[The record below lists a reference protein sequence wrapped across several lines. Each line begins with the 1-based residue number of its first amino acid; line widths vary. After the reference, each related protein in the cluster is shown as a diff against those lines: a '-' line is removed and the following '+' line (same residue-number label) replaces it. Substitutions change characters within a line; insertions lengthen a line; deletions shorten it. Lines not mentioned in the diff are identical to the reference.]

1 MFLLFAAPEPA
12 NAAGKLAAFCG
23 VTAISAAQAKKLT
36 NVSIT
41 PRTLHAC
48 AFLWGAARPGRRS
61 VHDEP
66 SSGERSMPVQAASKP
81 VARPRQQEL
90 QLGRIRAT
98 ASNPT
103 LGSVT
108 GTIEEMS
115 PTDIRIYSEEQLP
128 IGSLVNIRLAP
139 EGWDCQFEA
148 NGVVHRSEILADG
161 ADMGIFLAEPLAE
174 ELISACWLE
183 MRREL
188 RYSVVWAAWAR
199 PESQKKILAATI
211 LNYSYSGVQIRLPY
225 QPQAGERITLL
236 TDSPIATATVRWAAP
251 YGPNQF
257 FCGCQ
262 MAKSDGLKLALRVQL
277 STHA

>member
-139 EGWDCQFEA
+139 EGWDCQF
-148 NGVVHRSEILADG
+148 
-161 ADMGIFLAEPLAE
+161 AEPLAE
-174 ELISACWLE
+174 EPISACWLE